1 MTGAPE
7 APGRLVGGRYRLIG
21 TLGRGGFGLVWKA
34 HDTALGLDVAVKEMR
49 PPAAELTERIARAT
63 REARNAARLRDHP
76 NIVSVHDVVVEDG
89 LPWIVM
95 QLVDGH
101 SLHDRIALSGPLPVA
116 AAARVAAGLLDALDT
131 AHRVGIVHRDVKPA
145 NVLLTGDGDAVLTDF
160 GIAIHHA
167 DTTLTATGAFI
178 GSLEYMAPE
187 RIDGNDDPASDLFS
201 LGATLYHAVE
211 GVSPFR
217 RDTTSATLKAVISD
231 PPAPPRH
238 AGKLTGLITRLL
250 AKDPTERPTIS
261 EARVLLAR
269 ATGPER
275 PGLRDSGPAER
286 PTVTK
291 VRRPPAEAEANDGRT
306 RIGAEASWWS
316 RASIVHRTAAVVA
329 VAAALLVL
337 AVLIGRQVYG
347 RPASDATIGD
357 CVYLSGSSDFGFG
370 TKQEDWYRTPCGLR
384 FAKGTAYRVVGQTAD
399 DPGDPDR
406 TDPTHGCKHYSGWN
420 SSAMVKTFLGVDPR
434 GLAKNLCLAPLD

>member
-1 MTGAPE
+1 MTSAPE
-7 APGRLVGGRYRLIG
+7 AAPGRLVGGRYRLIE

-49 PPAAELTERIARAT
+49 PPAAELTERVARAS

-95 QLVDGH
+95 QLVDGD
-101 SLHDRIALSGPLPVA
+101 SLHDRIARSGPLPVA
-116 AAARVAAGLLDALDT
+116 GAARVAAGLLDALDT
-131 AHRVGIVHRDVKPA
+131 AHRVGVVHRDVKPA
-145 NVLLTGDGDAVLTDF
+145 NVLLTGGGDAVLTDF
-160 GIAIHHA
+160 GIAVHHA

-231 PPAPPRH
+231 PPAPPRR

-250 AKDPTERPTIS
+250 AKDPAERPTIS

-269 ATGPER
+269 ATSPEG
-275 PGLRDSGPAER
+275 PGLREPGRAER
-286 PTVTK
+286 ATATK
-291 VRRPPAEAEANDGRT
+291 VRRPPAAGPNDGRT
-306 RIGAEASWWS
+306 RIGDGTSWWN
-316 RASIVHRTAAVVA
+316 RASTVSRMAVAVAVVA
-329 VAAALLVL
+329 GLLVL
-337 AVLIGRQVYG
+337 AMLIGHQAYG
-347 RPASDATIGD
+347 RPASGATIGD
-357 CVYLSGSSDFGFG
+357 CVYVSRSSDFAFG
-370 TKQEDWYRTPCGLR
+370 TKQGDWYRTPCGLR
-384 FAKGTAYRVVGQTAD
+384 LAKGTAYKVVGQTAD
-399 DPGDPDR
+399 DPDDPDR

-434 GLAKNLCLAPLD
+434 GLAKNLCLAPVD